1 MKLSAVAT
9 RVLHSQALTHVLPR
23 GSHFVTSSLSSPSSS
38 PLPAICHH
46 PLFSEPSSPHSDGVL
61 SVKQDALWSH
71 QLFHGVCSGSTND
84 CPRLHFLPFTDLD
97 SSPYSIASA
106 IINIMRRLVVYP
118 NRRRFLCL
126 LNIFEA
132 CACARGNRHYVGVCG
147 QCYCNGGSGMSQ
159 SVVVSL

>member
-1 MKLSAVAT
+1 MCSLEARTSCRRRCRHRHRPHCLRFVIILSF
-9 RVLHSQALTHVLPR
+9 P
-23 GSHFVTSSLSSPSSS
+23 
-38 PLPAICHH
+38 
-46 PLFSEPSSPHSDGVL
+46 EPSSPHSDGVL

-84 CPRLHFLPFTDLD
+84 CLRLHFLPFTDLN

-106 IINIMRRLVVYP
+106 IINIMRRLVIYP
-118 NRRRFLCL
+118 NRRRFLCI